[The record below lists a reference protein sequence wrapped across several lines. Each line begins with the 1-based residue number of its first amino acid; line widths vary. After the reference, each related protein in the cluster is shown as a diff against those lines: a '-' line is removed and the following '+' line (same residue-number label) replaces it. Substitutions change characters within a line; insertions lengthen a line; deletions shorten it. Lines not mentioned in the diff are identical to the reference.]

1 MPLSIDNAQFDQF
14 VRFAEQ
20 AMQAGKAKTI
30 ASLGAEGATGLAAR
44 GIKPGSGDSV
54 GAWRVSMGSD
64 PMDTTSRS
72 AMSATS
78 RPPTPSPSS
87 TSTAT
92 SSTWII
98 CRASRSS
105 PSRECP
111 WGLTPWTLVQKKE
124 AVQA

>member
-44 GIKPGSGDSV
+44 DIKPGSGDSV

-64 PMDTTSRS
+64 PMDT
-72 AMSATS
+72 
-78 RPPTPSPSS
+78 PSKANFSKP
-87 TSTAT
+87 
-92 SSTWII
+92 
-98 CRASRSS
+98 CR
-105 PSRECP
+105 
-111 WGLTPWTLVQKKE
+111 
-124 AVQA
+124 